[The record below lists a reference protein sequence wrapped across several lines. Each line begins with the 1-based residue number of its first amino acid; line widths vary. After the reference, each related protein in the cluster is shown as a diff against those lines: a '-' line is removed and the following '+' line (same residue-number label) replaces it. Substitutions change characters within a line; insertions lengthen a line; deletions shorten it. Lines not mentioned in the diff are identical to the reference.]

1 MNHAGRLGAGGFAA
15 FLFTMVL
22 VLGQGAVSGTASAN
36 TPDGET
42 PANEGVCDILQG
54 GTPGLYGL
62 CVAYCEAQDLDLVGN
77 KEPPNNKILA
87 NYRKKMQPGD
97 PDMPCVKVPCPCW
110 TEAELADIT
119 ARIAGGDSSFCASDA
134 TTAQIRNTTNLQF
147 ATIDIGRQPALCGYT
162 DTTVVPRLSRRFEID
177 SPEVAQSCYTQVI
190 AACASLGY

>member
-1 MNHAGRLGAGGFAA
+1 MNHAGRLTGGLAA
-15 FLFTMVL
+15 FLFAMVL
-22 VLGQGAVSGTASAN
+22 GHGAMIGTASAS

-42 PANEGVCDILQG
+42 PANEGVCDVLQG

-110 TEAELADIT
+110 TEAELAAIT
-119 ARIAGGDSSFCASDA
+119 VRAASGDAISCRSSA
-134 TTAQIRNTTNLQF
+134 TTAQLLNTTNLQF
-147 ATIDIGRQPALCGYT
+147 AMIEVGRQPSLCNYT
-162 DTTVVPRLSRRFEID
+162 DTTVMPEASRRFWID
-177 SPEVAQSCYTQVI
+177 SPDVAQSCYTQV
-190 AACASLGY
+190 ADACSSLGY